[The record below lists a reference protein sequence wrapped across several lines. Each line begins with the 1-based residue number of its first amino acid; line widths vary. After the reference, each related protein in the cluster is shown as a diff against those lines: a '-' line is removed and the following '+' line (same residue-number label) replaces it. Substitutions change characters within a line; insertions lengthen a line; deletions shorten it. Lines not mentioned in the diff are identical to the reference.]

1 MYENDDFVSSLV
13 RIQSELKVPKK
24 QYNKF
29 GNYSFRN
36 VDDILEAV
44 KPLLK
49 KENLVLIITDSIEVY
64 NNNVYVKAT
73 AKIIRNAGESF
84 EVSAYAREVPEKSG
98 ILTEP
103 MLTGSA
109 SSYARK
115 YALNGLFALDDSK
128 DPDDNLEPTKE
139 APKPTVVKPTP
150 RQLQII
156 KDNLS
161 EEKLKLALGL
171 KGFQSIEELD
181 KDSASIIVKNIID
194 GLY

>member
-1 MYENDDFVSSLV
+1 MNENDDFVSSLV

-139 APKPTVVKPTP
+139 APKPTVVKPTA
-150 RQLQII
+150 RQIEII
-156 KDNLS
+156 KTLP

-181 KDSASIIVKNIID
+181 KDSASIIVKNFID

>member
-139 APKPTVVKPTP
+139 APKPTVVKPTA
-150 RQLQII
+150 RQIEII
-156 KDNLS
+156 KTLP

-171 KGFQSIEELD
+171 KGFQSIDELD